1 MRKVTLVRGARQLL
15 TLRGP
20 NGPRRGADLQ
30 NLGLIQDG
38 AVLIVDGLIHE
49 VGPTRRLENLALARG
64 AEEIDASGRVVMPA
78 FVDAHIHAVSGPARP
93 QDDDLRQSAEAV
105 LAIARAI
112 QDYSPRALEAMA
124 LRVVED
130 ALRHG
135 TTTFGVTSGFGLT
148 VAGEMKILRV
158 HTALRRRPISLAST
172 YLSARVPGDYE
183 ARQDEYLQ
191 WISVRLL
198 PLLRRRGLAEFVE
211 IRCGEGSFTLTQACS
226 FLIAGRRLGL
236 LLKVHAGM
244 GRNPG
249 AITLAVQ
256 SGAVSIVPGAGT
268 TEQEARLL
276 GESQTIATLLPGPI
290 FYLGKPC
297 YPEARLLIGSG
308 AAVAL
313 ATDYNPDTS
322 PSPSMQAMIALA
334 CRAMRMTPA
343 EAITAATINAA
354 HALRRADALGSLE
367 TGKSADLVILGVQDY
382 RELPGHFG
390 VNVVDLV
397 MKNGSVLVE
406 RSKVR
411 WPARSGGPDSPAI
424 E

>member
-78 FVDAHIHAVSGPARP
+78 FVDAHIHAVSGPAR
-93 QDDDLRQSAEAV
+93 QDDDLPQSAEAV

-135 TTTFGVTSGFGLT
+135 TTTFGATSGFGLT
-148 VAGEMKILRV
+148 VAGEMKILRA

-172 YLSARVPGDYE
+172 YLSARVPRDYE
-183 ARQDEYLQ
+183 ARQDEYVQ

-211 IRCGEGSFTLTQACS
+211 TRCGEGSFTLTQACS

-256 SGAVSIVPGAGT
+256 SGAVSVVPGAGT
-268 TEQEARLL
+268 AEQEARLL

-290 FYLGKPC
+290 FYLGKRC
-297 YPEARLLIGSG
+297 YPEARLLIDSG

-313 ATDYNPDTS
+313 GTGYNPDTS
-322 PSPSMQAMIALA
+322 PSASMQAMIALA

-354 HALRRADALGSLE
+354 HALRRADTLGSLE

-397 MKNGSVLVE
+397 MKHGSVLVE

-411 WPARSGGPDSPAI
+411 WPARSGEPDSPAI